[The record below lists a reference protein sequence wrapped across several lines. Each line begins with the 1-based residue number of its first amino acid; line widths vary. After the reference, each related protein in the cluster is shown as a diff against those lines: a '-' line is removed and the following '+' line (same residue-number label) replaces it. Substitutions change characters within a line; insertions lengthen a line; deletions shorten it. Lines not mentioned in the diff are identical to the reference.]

1 MGGSAPRE
9 LSGRAGR
16 SASSR
21 VSHAAVQPTASGVLP
36 PIGATSCSRYRGTTM
51 ADTDVFNTESLSVSY
66 GGVQALVDVSIR
78 LGHGE
83 LVGLIGA
90 NGAGKTTFIDA
101 VTGFAAATGR
111 VFVDGVDLSG
121 KRPHQRFASGL
132 RRTWQGG
139 DLFEDLPVR
148 DNVKVAAEGLRFGGG
163 RRSGQSDGCVVRS
176 VDQVLEQL
184 DLLDV
189 ATRVPAELPQGKRK
203 LVGVARALV
212 GSPSVI
218 CLDEPAAGLGSSEG
232 QLLGEVFRSVA
243 QSGVGLLLVEH
254 DVDLVLGICD
264 RVYVL
269 EGGCLLAEGA
279 PDAIRSDRA
288 VIEAYLGTAIAEE
301 SEAVGSAP

>member
-1 MGGSAPRE
+1 MP
-9 LSGRAGR
+9 
-16 SASSR
+16 
-21 VSHAAVQPTASGVLP
+21 
-36 PIGATSCSRYRGTTM
+36 
-51 ADTDVFNTESLSVSY
+51 DTDVFNTDSLCVSY
-66 GGVQALVDVSIR
+66 GGVRALVDVSIR

-111 VFVDGVDLSG
+111 VFVDGVDVSR
-121 KRPHQRFASGL
+121 KRAHQRFASGL

-148 DNVKVAAEGLRFGGG
+148 DNVKVAAEGLGFGGG
-163 RRSGQSDGCVVRS
+163 GRSGRSNGVTRS

-184 DLLDV
+184 DLFDV
-189 ATRVPAELPQGKRK
+189 ASRVPAELPQGKRK

-218 CLDEPAAGLGSSEG
+218 CLDEPAAGLSSSEG

-243 QSGVGLLLVEH
+243 HSGVGLLLVEH

-269 EGGCLLAEGA
+269 ERGGLLAEGA
-279 PDAIRSDRA
+279 PDAIRSDQG
-288 VIEAYLGTAIAEE
+288 VIEAYLGTAISEE
-301 SEAVGSAP
+301 SEAVGNAP